1 MIDKQTVIDYLRV
14 AASGVKQAANLFLA
28 QPEFSRALRVTGG
41 LLDVAVG
48 LLERGVEP
56 VEHITRLVDLDA
68 ALNNARADVDAEA
81 KRDFGGDV

>member
-1 MIDKQTVIDYLRV
+1 MNKDDVISYIRI

-28 QPEFSRALRVTGG
+28 QPEFSRALRIAGG
-41 LLDVAVG
+41 LLDVAVT

-68 ALNNARADVDAEA
+68 QLNQVRADVDVEA
-81 KRDFGGDV
+81 MGDANKP